1 MKEPFLDV
9 GSLITQTQTL
19 SDMELQSYLA
29 SLSSSQ
35 QSDFTAS
42 NVADAINSVKT
53 VKQQRYNDMADQVT
67 GADNNLTAAAYYV
80 ARTQD
85 LKNMAGDIDEVA
97 VKQLITSDVNHD
109 LAGRQY
115 EINEWAN
122 FNKLDTLFFMQVL
135 FICLTFIAG
144 LLFLMNNN
152 LVSSSL
158 FTLLAFLTAFLAA
171 FTLITRARNTSVMR
185 DSRYWHKLRFPQQ
198 QDPFPSADIDLT
210 KACKAVNDD
219 LSDFK
224 GVFTGGTAKSPS
236 GPGGP
241 PI

>member
-1 MKEPFLDV
+1 MDV
-9 GSLITQTQTL
+9 GALISQTQVL
-19 SDMELQSYLA
+19 SDMELQAYLA

-53 VKQQRYNDMADQVT
+53 VKQQRYNDMADQVA
-67 GADNNLTAAAYYV
+67 GADNNLTAAAYYL

-97 VKQLITSDVNHD
+97 IKQLITSDVNHD

-135 FICLTFIAG
+135 FVCLTFVSG
-144 LLFLMNNN
+144 MLFLKSNN
-152 LVSSSL
+152 LITPSL
-158 FTLLAFLTAFLAA
+158 FTLLAFLAAFLGA
-171 FTLITRARNTSVMR
+171 FTLITRARTTSVMR
-185 DSRYWHKLRFPQQ
+185 DSRYWHKMRFPSQQ
-198 QDPFPSADIDLT
+198 NPYPNIDIDLSKT
-210 KACKAVNDD
+210 CKTLDST
-219 LSDFK
+219 LS
-224 GVFTGGTAKSPS
+224 GAFTGGTVTNPS
-236 GPGGP
+236 GTGGP
-241 PI
+241 